1 MTEALFPQAGKSYK
15 IRFSNGLEVTNSY
28 AVDKNIISIEFL
40 SGDLTGTK
48 MAVAFEWTA
57 LPGGNFLL
65 SWQEADKSTVV
76 HCDNFEQKICRA
88 FYTTMKGDFYVMTGE
103 ILPLA

>member
-15 IRFSNGLEVTNSY
+15 IRFSNGLEVINSY
-28 AVDKNIISIEFL
+28 AQDKNVIFVEFL
-40 SGDLTGTK
+40 SGELTGFK
-48 MAVAFEWTA
+48 MSVAFEWTA
-57 LPGGNFLL
+57 LAGENFLL
-65 SWQEADKSTVV
+65 SWQESDKSTVV

-103 ILPLA
+103 IIPN

>member
-1 MTEALFPQAGKSYK
+1 MTEALFPQAGKAYK
-15 IRFSNGLEVTNSY
+15 IRFSNDLEVVNSY
-28 AVDKNIISIEFL
+28 APDRNVIFVEFL
-40 SGDLTGTK
+40 SGDLTGFK
-48 MAVAFEWTA
+48 MSVAFKWTA

-65 SWQEADKSTVV
+65 SWQEEDKSTVV

-103 ILPLA
+103 IVQI

>member
-1 MTEALFPQAGKSYK
+1 MTEALFPQAGKTYK
-15 IRFSNGLEVTNSY
+15 IRFSNGLEVINSY
-28 AVDKNIISIEFL
+28 APNKNSIFVEFL
-40 SGDLTGTK
+40 SGDLTGFK
-48 MAVAFEWTA
+48 MDVAFDWTS

-65 SWQEADKSTVV
+65 SWQEENKSTVV

-103 ILPLA
+103 ITPQ

>member
-1 MTEALFPQAGKSYK
+1 MSEALFPQAGKSYQIK
-15 IRFSNGLEVTNSY
+15 FSNGLEVKNSY
-28 AVDKNIISIEFL
+28 AVDRNIIEVEFL
-40 SGDLTGTK
+40 SGELKGAK
-48 MAVAFEWTA
+48 MEVPFAWTA

-88 FYTTMKGDFYVMTGE
+88 FYTTMKGDFYVMTGDL
-103 ILPLA
+103 LPIA